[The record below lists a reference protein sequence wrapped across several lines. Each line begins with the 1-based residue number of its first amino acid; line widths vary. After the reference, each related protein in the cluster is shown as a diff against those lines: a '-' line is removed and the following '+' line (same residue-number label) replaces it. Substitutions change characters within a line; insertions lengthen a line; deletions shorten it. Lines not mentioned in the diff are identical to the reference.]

1 MGLDLVTYLRTEFIS
16 AALCTNQ
23 TPRSADVCL
32 QLGTDDG
39 RAIQFIP
46 KTINTFITST
56 ANDEKTVSV
65 SVRRQL
71 NQQRQRRGTDV
82 EIIYTDQCADDLME
96 TDDESVDVVIS
107 LQAAARMQECGMSWK
122 KSVQEAARVLKPGGR
137 LLFVEQSDL
146 NDGNYLKYVQN
157 LGTIV
162 GGAAGETEEIGDNFD
177 AGDGNTNASGEIV
190 PVFSEVGMD
199 EVDLVLVPHIAG
211 VAIKS
216 EEAGLSAQE
225 RKLKKKMEEDDRYAE
240 LSLSAFER
248 GSKKRRKRKKQ
259 KDGEDE
265 NESSS

>member
-1 MGLDLVTYLRTEFIS
+1 MG
-16 AALCTNQ
+16 
-23 TPRSADVCL
+23 
-32 QLGTDDG
+32 
-39 RAIQFIP
+39 
-46 KTINTFITST
+46 
-56 ANDEKTVSV
+56 
-65 SVRRQL
+65 
-71 NQQRQRRGTDV
+71 GTDV

-162 GGAAGETEEIGDNFD
+162 GGAAGET
-177 AGDGNTNASGEIV
+177 V

-240 LSLSAFER
+240 PSLSAFER